1 MKKLPFGID
10 DFPVVISMF
19 PGENPEI
26 VDFRGDRSPNSELTK
41 FLRESF
47 SHQYNNVETNDFY

>member
-10 DFPVVISMF
+10 EFPVVISMF
-19 PGENPEI
+19 PDENPEI
-26 VDFRGDRSPNSELTK
+26 VDFRNDWSPNSALTS

-47 SHQYNNVETNDFY
+47 SH

>member
-19 PGENPEI
+19 PEENPEI

-47 SHQYNNVETNDFY
+47 SH